1 MEGLGRESRV
11 SDPVAGENLQMPIA
25 AACELATECWRLSR
39 LNKASFLYTNDR
51 LVLERSV
58 RRLNETLDRVG
69 VRLVDIAGT
78 TYDPGIAAEVLDVQV
93 DSSLPSDTSVVEETV
108 LPTVMC
114 NGKVVQAGQIVVRK
128 APARQENAGD
138 AV

>member
-1 MEGLGRESRV
+1 M
-11 SDPVAGENLQMPIA
+11 SDSGAEETLQMSIS

-58 RRLNETLDRVG
+58 RRLNEMLDRMG
-69 VRLVDIAGT
+69 VRLIDIAGT

-93 DSSLPSDTSVVEETV
+93 DSSLPSDTSMVEETV

-114 NGKVVQAGQIVVRK
+114 NGKVVQAGQIIVRK
-128 APARQENAGD
+128 ALARQENAGD

>member
-1 MEGLGRESRV
+1 M
-11 SDPVAGENLQMPIA
+11 SDLVAGENLQMSIA
-25 AACELATECWRLSR
+25 AACELATECWRLSK

-58 RRLNETLDRVG
+58 RRLNEMLDSVG
-69 VRLVDIAGT
+69 VRLIDIAGT
-78 TYDPGIAAEVLDVQV
+78 TYDPGIAAEVLEVQV
-93 DSSLPSDTSVVEETV
+93 DNSLPSDASVVEETV

-128 APARQENAGD
+128 APTKQENAED

>member
-1 MEGLGRESRV
+1 V
-11 SDPVAGENLQMPIA
+11 SDSGAEETLQMSIS

-58 RRLNETLDRVG
+58 RRLNEMLDRMG
-69 VRLVDIAGT
+69 VRLIDIAGT

-93 DSSLPSDTSVVEETV
+93 DSSLPSDTSMVEETV

-114 NGKVVQAGQIVVRK
+114 NGKVVQAGQIIVRK
-128 APARQENAGD
+128 ALARQENAGD

>member
-1 MEGLGRESRV
+1 M
-11 SDPVAGENLQMPIA
+11 SDSGAEETLQMSISV
-25 AACELATECWRLSR
+25 ACELATECWRLSR

-58 RRLNETLDRVG
+58 RRLNEMLDRVG
-69 VRLVDIAGT
+69 VRLIDIAGT
-78 TYDPGIAAEVLDVQV
+78 TYDPGIAAEVLEVQV
-93 DSSLPSDTSVVEETV
+93 DNSLPNDTSVVEETV

-114 NGKVVQAGQIVVRK
+114 NGKVVQPGQIVVRK

-138 AV
+138 SV

>member
-1 MEGLGRESRV
+1 M
-11 SDPVAGENLQMPIA
+11 SDLVAGENLQLSIA
-25 AACELATECWRLSR
+25 AACELATECWRLSK
-39 LNKASFLYTNDR
+39 LNKASFLYPNDR

-58 RRLNETLDRVG
+58 RRLNEMLDSVG
-69 VRLVDIAGT
+69 VRLIDIAGT
-78 TYDPGIAAEVLDVQV
+78 TYDPGIAAEVLEVQV
-93 DSSLPSDTSVVEETV
+93 DNSLPSDASVVEETV

-128 APARQENAGD
+128 APTKQENAED

>member
-1 MEGLGRESRV
+1 M
-11 SDPVAGENLQMPIA
+11 SDPVAGENLQMPIT
-25 AACELATECWRLSR
+25 AACELATECWRLSK

-58 RRLNETLDRVG
+58 RRLNEILDRVG
-69 VRLVDIAGT
+69 VRLIDIAGT

-138 AV
+138 EYDTND

>member
-1 MEGLGRESRV
+1 V

>member
-1 MEGLGRESRV
+1 M
-11 SDPVAGENLQMPIA
+11 SDSAEENSLQISMA
-25 AACELATECWRLSR
+25 AACEFATECWRLSK

-58 RRLNETLDRVG
+58 RRLNEMLDRVG
-69 VRLVDIAGT
+69 VRLIDIAGT

-93 DSSLPSDTSVVEETV
+93 DNSLPSDASVVEETV
-108 LPTVMC
+108 LPTIMC
-114 NGKVVQAGQIVVRK
+114 NGRIVQAGQIVVRK
-128 APARQENAGD
+128 APIRQENAGD